1 MFGGNKILAIK
12 LLDRIN
18 RLGNAA
24 IIKDIIVKPVLRF
37 HNLKGKKEG
46 SEVMIA
52 GIKTLPHIES
62 VPNNHQCIFFH
73 Y

>member
-24 IIKDIIVKPVLRF
+24 IIKEIRVKAVLRF
-37 HNLKGKKEG
+37 YNLKGKKEG